1 MMVSMGM
8 LWSQSESRACGQ
20 GNGRGRGMNRK
31 FLWEDIRRSF
41 ANQGFL
47 AGIFGLGALLAYN
60 FVTESLHSGSPYYAI
75 VNILAASGFVVFLPV
90 FPVLGYA
97 PRFCSEYES
106 GYYRLILARMKT
118 REYARVR
125 ITSVALSGG
134 AIVAIPYLLV
144 CLAAVVLQAPVLEN
158 VNSLGLDA
166 SGVNLLRVPE
176 DLEMVVIGQTYGIGV
191 MVAVKVLLGFLF
203 GAAWA
208 LVGLAFAVWMPNKY
222 VSLIAPFVLYESLY
236 ILMPNKLNPALLVRG
251 DDTGHLASA
260 GMECV
265 WLLAA
270 AAAVMAGFRRRCG
283 DG

>member
-1 MMVSMGM
+1 MY
-8 LWSQSESRACGQ
+8 
-20 GNGRGRGMNRK
+20 RK
-31 FLWEDIRRSF
+31 FLWEDLRRSVM
-41 ANQGFL
+41 NPGFL
-47 AGIFGLGALLAYN
+47 AGIIGLGALLAYN
-60 FVTESLHSGSPYYAI
+60 FVTESFHSGSPYYAI

-106 GYYRLILARMKT
+106 GYYRLILARMKPQ
-118 REYARVR
+118 EFARIR
-125 ITSVALSGG
+125 IASVALSGG

-144 CLAAVVLQAPVLEN
+144 CLAAVALQAPELEN

-176 DLEMVVIGQTYGIGV
+176 DLEMVMIGRSYGIGV

-222 VSLIAPFVLYESLY
+222 VSLIAPFVLYQSLY
-236 ILMPNKLNPALLVRG
+236 ILMPANLNPAHLVRG
-251 DDTGHLASA
+251 DDAGHLFSV
-260 GMECV
+260 GVECV

-270 AAAVMAGFRRRCG
+270 AVVVMAGFRKRCG
-283 DG
+283 EG